1 MTLGRTSS
9 GAVKIKVEDG
19 TTRAVECACCGPDPC
34 NGTEWGIYQGFVITK
49 DQYLAWLRGGTISVG
64 GTVHDSYGGIADPP
78 CPPYDVC
85 DWSYSTSI
93 SVPAKTC
100 TLNFN
105 HQDTSASCV
114 STYYSQTQRPAIN
127 LKVGAYRS
135 NEPGEV
141 YRARLQLTIVCPT
154 LFRGCGTWVPD
165 LGCYNNAYFYNL
177 GSTFPWGDYGDSSL
191 SFLGATFL
199 YVSNLPERGG
209 VTPTASLNFTFTPN

>member
-1 MTLGRTSS
+1 MVLGRT
-9 GAVKIKVEDG
+9 ANAIKIKTDG
-19 TTRAVECACCGPDPC
+19 TTRAVNCACCGPDPC
-34 NGTEWGIYQGFVITK
+34 DGTEWGIYQGFEITK
-49 DQYLAWLRGGTISVG
+49 DQYLAWRRGGTISVG

-93 SVPAKTC
+93 TVPAKTC
-100 TLNFN
+100 TLNFI
-105 HQDTSASCV
+105 HLDTSASCV
-114 STYYSQTQRPAIN
+114 STYYSQTQHPGMA

-141 YRARLQLTIVCPT
+141 YRAQLQLSIFCPT
-154 LFRGCGTWVPD
+154 LFAGCNDWTGD
-165 LGCYNNAYFYNL
+165 LGCYTNGSWGL
-177 GSTFPWGDYGDSSL
+177 GSTYPRGKYGDSSL

-199 YVSNLPERGG
+199 YFSNFPERQG